1 MADEYCSDRK
11 LHDLLAKHGNV
22 DICDGIFDAV
32 REFSHDSGINEI
44 GSRKEVIDRNGSQ
57 FTWRRNVELQQAKKI
72 GWKHFCVGTQ
82 QWDED
87 AMQWI
92 KKQALAYQGHVLK
105 YYKALCDIS
114 FSDYF

>member
-1 MADEYCSDRK
+1 MQWKSSSWHQPDQTDTRK
-11 LHDLLAKHGNV
+11 KE
-22 DICDGIFDAV
+22 C
-32 REFSHDSGINEI
+32 IN
-44 GSRKEVIDRNGSQ
+44 RNGSR
-57 FTWRRNVELQQAKKI
+57 FSRRNVEPQQVKMV

-105 YYKALCDIS
+105 YDKTL
-114 FSDYF
+114 